1 MSLSVGGQARP
12 LRLFEVLTRNRQSPL
27 GLLGRTSFAREQ
39 TFRMCTILPRQ
50 QLSSPTRLAIRRRN
64 VIRLGR
70 RLGRIIDEEF
80 GTAREKKKSPY
91 IEIRSIEIRGAERQ
105 INRVLEI
112 AQNWNREKH
121 TYKKQKENLSSRRL
135 LTLLLT
141 AILLAPNVA

>member
-27 GLLGRTSFAREQ
+27 GLLGRTSCAREQ

-80 GTAREKKKSPY
+80 GTAREKKKSP
-91 IEIRSIEIRGAERQ
+91 SIEIRGAERQ